1 MSAQTINIDELE
13 RLALAAT
20 AGPWFSIHNGT
31 YHDVSIDN
39 RQYAQNVANVIGSP
53 DFADQDA
60 KHTEKQNAAYIAAA
74 NPATMLQLI
83 AIIREKLASALVE
96 MFHHPDAEADLE
108 AIHADSN
115 ADIHQQLEAER
126 ARNTAIL
133 AAFRANLRKAGA
145 CDDVIEEIIS
155 RIEVK

>member
-20 AGPWFSIHNGT
+20 RGEW
-31 YHDVSIDN
+31 D
-39 RQYAQNVANVIGSP
+39 VANGHYPAFSVLRGPSFHVSVVMSAT
-53 DFADQDA
+53 DLSLEDSLRRMNDLD
-60 KHTEKQNAAYIAAA
+60 YIAAA